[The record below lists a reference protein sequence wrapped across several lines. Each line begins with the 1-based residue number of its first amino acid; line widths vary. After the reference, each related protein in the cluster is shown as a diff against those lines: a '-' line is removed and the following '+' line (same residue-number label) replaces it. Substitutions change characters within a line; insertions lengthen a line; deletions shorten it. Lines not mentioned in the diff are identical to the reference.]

1 MRVAISSGNC
11 IECPQSLVQSYPARG
26 AFTARLGMSEFDKVA
41 GDIYHAVVFVHHHHA
56 TRAHDRADLR
66 QALIVHL
73 RIKHFY
79 RNTSA
84 RGTAG
89 LHGFHS
95 TTVDGTFTDVVDELL
110 ERSTKRHLD
119 QARILYLSYQI

>member
-73 RIKHFY
+73 R
-79 RNTSA
+79 RSA
-84 RGTAG
+84 TVPGFLASAASSTLATAG
-89 LHGFHS
+89 RSSHPRQHS
-95 TTVDGTFTDVVDELL
+95 
-110 ERSTKRHLD
+110 
-119 QARILYLSYQI
+119 LYWP